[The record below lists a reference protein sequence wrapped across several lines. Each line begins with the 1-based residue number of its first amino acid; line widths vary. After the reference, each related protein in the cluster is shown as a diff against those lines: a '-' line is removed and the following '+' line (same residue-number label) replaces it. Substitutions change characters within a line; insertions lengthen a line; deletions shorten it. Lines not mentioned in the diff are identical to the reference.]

1 MSADPGVVEDRGG
14 GPSMGM
20 AGGGATVGGGGAAEG
35 VAAAVAA
42 APPWPAELVAMT
54 HCSPPRRGEGGWPRC

>member
-1 MSADPGVVEDRGG
+1 MSADPGVDEDRSG

-35 VAAAVAA
+35 VVAAAA
-42 APPWPAELVAMT
+42 APPEPAELVAMT
-54 HCSPPRRGEGGWPRC
+54 HFSPPLRGRGLA

>member
-1 MSADPGVVEDRGG
+1 MSADPGVVEVDRGG

-35 VAAAVAA
+35 VVAA
-42 APPWPAELVAMT
+42 ADAPPEPAELVAMT
-54 HCSPPRRGEGGWPRC
+54 HFSPPLRGRRGLA